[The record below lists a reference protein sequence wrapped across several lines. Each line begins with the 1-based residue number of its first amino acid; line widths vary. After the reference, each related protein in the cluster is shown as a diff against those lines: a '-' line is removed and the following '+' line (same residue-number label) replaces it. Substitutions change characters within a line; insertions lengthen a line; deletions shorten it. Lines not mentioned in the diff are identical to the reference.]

1 MDELLR
7 REYVRY
13 PSPKGDVLGYLARPA
28 AEGPL
33 PALIVIHEWTGL
45 IPYVED
51 VARRLACEGYLAL
64 APDLYTGDP
73 MRAVLNV
80 EELEEAT
87 ALGRAPDVDA
97 ATAALPAERRE
108 RVRAAHDWRQAR
120 TGEKYLPFLQGTL
133 RYLQGRS
140 DVLPGAIGVIG
151 FCMGGRLSATL
162 ATTGAELAAA
172 VVFYGPNPPL
182 DNVAKVRC
190 PVQGHYGGD
199 DPSVTL
205 KVPDFDAAMR
215 AAGKD
220 FTYFVYEG
228 APHAFHN
235 DTRSD
240 YHVEAARV
248 SWGRALEFLA
258 THVRGPAVRPG

>member
-1 MDELLR
+1 
-7 REYVRY
+7 
-13 PSPKGDVLGYLARPA
+13 
-28 AEGPL
+28 
-33 PALIVIHEWTGL
+33 L

-51 VARRLACEGYLAL
+51 VARRLAREGYLAL
-64 APDLYTGDP
+64 APDLYTGDSI
-73 MRAVLNV
+73 RAVLNV

-87 ALGRAPDVDA
+87 ALGRASDVDA

-120 TGEKYLPFLQGTL
+120 TGEKYIPFLQGTL

-140 DVLPGAIGVIG
+140 DVMPGAVGAIG

-162 ATTGAELAAA
+162 ATTGAELAGA

-182 DNVAKVRC
+182 NNVANVRC

-205 KVPDFDAAMR
+205 KVPDLDAAMK
-215 AAGKD
+215 AAGKG

-235 DTRSD
+235 DTRPD
-240 YHVEAARV
+240 YHAEASRL
-248 SWGRALEFLA
+248 SWGRAVEFLA
-258 THVRGPAVRPG
+258 THVKGAAVLAR